1 MTVRIGITGPIGCGK
16 STVAGWLAE
25 RPGVVVIDADVVA
38 REVVEPGE
46 PALAAIAG
54 RFGEGVLAA
63 NGSLDRGALGRIVFT
78 DPAALADLEAITH
91 PAVVPRIEA
100 AMERA
105 EAHGATAVVVE
116 AIRLVDGGLAAVCDE
131 IWVVTCDPAAQFE
144 RVVGRG
150 TDPAEAARRI
160 DAQAAMVARMVP
172 AATRVIDTSGTIEAT
187 RGLVD
192 VAFEAAITS

>member
-16 STVAGWLAE
+16 STVAGWLGE

-63 NGSLDRGALGRIVFT
+63 DGSLDRGALGRIVFA

-91 PAVVPRIEA
+91 PAVVPRIVA

-105 EAHGATAVVVE
+105 EADGATAVVVE

-131 IWVVTCDPAAQFE
+131 IWVVTCDPEAQFE

-172 AATRVIDTSGTIEAT
+172 VATRVIDTSGTIEAT